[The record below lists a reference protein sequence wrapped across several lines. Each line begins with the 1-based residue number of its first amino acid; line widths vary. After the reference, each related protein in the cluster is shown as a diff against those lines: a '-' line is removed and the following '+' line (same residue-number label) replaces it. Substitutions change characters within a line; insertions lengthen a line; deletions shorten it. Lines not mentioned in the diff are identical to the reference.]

1 MDNSFYAHTGKI
13 SKVFIDP
20 ANFEDRV
27 ELELNGYYISHEDD
41 KIFIMKLP
49 TTYEECCNIL
59 GISPGISMTLPLYQ
73 AELTNYYKLLVCRNA
88 WYKILDYDW
97 EADDDN
103 SLSIVSDPYGYLD
116 YASGFDKSRNTV
128 FRFPD
133 ERITD
138 MFAEYFEDLFKNCWY
153 LT

>member
-27 ELELNGYYISHEDD
+27 ELELNGYYISHEGD

-49 TTYEECCNIL
+49 VTYEECCMVL

-73 AELTNYYKLLVCRNA
+73 TELTNYYKLLVCRNA
-88 WYKILDYDW
+88 WYKVLDYDW
-97 EADDDN
+97 ESEDDTH
-103 SLSIVSDPYGYLD
+103 LSIVSNPYGYLD
-116 YASGFDKSRNTV
+116 YAAGFDKFRNTV
-128 FRFPD
+128 FRFPN

-138 MFAEYFEDLFKNCWY
+138 MFAEHFEDLFKNCWY